1 MPTLCMASALDI
13 IEAGR
18 PPRAVFLDYPLG
30 HTAGRP
36 FDRKNQRAVLR
47 DALTAF
53 ESIREPGA
61 VVQLEHR
68 WAESDAW
75 KTADAEPGGDDTRAP
90 RGTEP
95 VYQTGADRLAAEVN
109 AAKPRS

>member
-13 IEAGR
+13 IEAAR

-36 FDRKNQRAVLR
+36 FDRENQRVVLYETL
-47 DALTAF
+47 AAF
-53 ESIREPGA
+53 ESIRAPGTIMM
-61 VVQLEHR
+61 LDHR
-68 WAESDAW
+68 WAESNLW
-75 KTADAEPGGDDTRAP
+75 RTADAEPGGGDTRAP

-95 VYQTGADRLAAEVN
+95 VYQTEADRLAAEAN
-109 AAKPRS
+109 AAKVCS